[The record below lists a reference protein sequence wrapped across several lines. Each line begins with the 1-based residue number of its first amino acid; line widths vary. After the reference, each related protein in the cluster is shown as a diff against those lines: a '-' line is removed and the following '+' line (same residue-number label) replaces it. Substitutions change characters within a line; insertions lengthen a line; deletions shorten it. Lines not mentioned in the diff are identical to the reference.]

1 MVLQKTKQRVKDLIK
16 HRNAQAQYE
25 FYQRLFDGE
34 KTAALRTLI
43 IPKRAGETDLFADY
57 KAKKTMNA
65 DEILSVLQQ
74 YDVISFDIFDTLLF
88 RQVPRPT
95 DVFSLVE
102 KSMST
107 PGFARARIQ
116 AEYAARQKMQ
126 HLFSTTEVQ
135 LQGIYTELMPLYG
148 TRCDEIQ
155 RKEIQTEF
163 DCCYANPVMAEFVRK
178 LHDMGKT
185 IITVSDMYLPQEVIV
200 QLLGNCGFTQLERVY
215 VSCEYQVGKADGR
228 LFRIVREQYPKK
240 LIIHIGDNFRSD
252 VLGVKKE
259 KITGLHYL
267 SDKQIVEGKKYG
279 RDTSK

>member
-1 MVLQKTKQRVKDLIK
+1 
-16 HRNAQAQYE
+16 
-25 FYQRLFDGE
+25 
-34 KTAALRTLI
+34 
-43 IPKRAGETDLFADY
+43 
-57 KAKKTMNA
+57 
-65 DEILSVLQQ
+65 
-74 YDVISFDIFDTLLF
+74 
-88 RQVPRPT
+88 
-95 DVFSLVE
+95 
-102 KSMST
+102 
-107 PGFARARIQ
+107 
-116 AEYAARQKMQ
+116 
-126 HLFSTTEVQ
+126 
-135 LQGIYTELMPLYG
+135 MPLYG

-163 DCCYANPVMAEFVRK
+163 DCCYANPVMAELVRK
-178 LHDMGKT
+178 LQDMDKA
-185 IITVSDMYLPQEVIV
+185 IIAVSDMYLPQEVIV

-252 VLGVKKE
+252 VIGAKKE

>member
-1 MVLQKTKQRVKDLIK
+1 MGL
-16 HRNAQAQYE
+16 H
-25 FYQRLFDGE
+25 
-34 KTAALRTLI
+34 
-43 IPKRAGETDLFADY
+43 
-57 KAKKTMNA
+57 
-65 DEILSVLQQ
+65 
-74 YDVISFDIFDTLLF
+74 
-88 RQVPRPT
+88 
-95 DVFSLVE
+95 
-102 KSMST
+102 
-107 PGFARARIQ
+107 GFAQSRIQ
-116 AEYAARQKMQ
+116 AEHAARQKMQ

-163 DCCYANPVMAEFVRK
+163 DCCYANPVMAELVRK
-178 LHDMGKT
+178 LQDMDKA
-185 IITVSDMYLPQEVIV
+185 IIAVSDMYLPQEVIV

-252 VLGVKKE
+252 VIGAKKE